1 LLPAILLGIPSLAKT
16 PKASVRGKLKQPPG
30 KKPVIETP
38 DRKVIFLE
46 GDKATTGVL
55 KDKRLAGE
63 DLEVIGRFRGLDLF
77 VVDPIHTRA
86 MFVHKNGQR
95 LMITYWCDVC
105 AIRTYTPGL
114 CWCCQEET
122 ELDLRKSDRP

>member
-1 LLPAILLGIPSLAKT
+1 MGISALAKT
-16 PKASVRGKLKQPPG
+16 PKASVRGKLKQQPG
-30 KKPVIETP
+30 KKPAIETP
-38 DRKVIFLE
+38 DHKVILLE
-46 GDKATTGVL
+46 GDEATTGVL

-63 DLEVIGRFRGLDLF
+63 DLEVIGRFKEPDLF

-86 MFVHKNGQR
+86 MFVHKNRQR

-114 CWCCQEET
+114 CWCCQQET